1 MPFLS
6 HYEHTID
13 TKGRVSVPATY
24 RDELARANAD
34 RLIIS
39 PVFDSEAPVLWIFPP
54 SVWEQMV
61 QAKMAQASSPFD
73 PKIIEFKRG
82 IIQRSASCNLDGNGR
97 ILIPGEL
104 RALARLERDVVLAGM
119 NDWFEI
125 WNADT
130 YRELNQDGGVDPKL
144 WQSL

>member
-1 MPFLS
+1 MPFLG
-6 HYEHTID
+6 HFEHSID
-13 TKGRVSVPATY
+13 TKGRVSIPAAY
-24 RDELARANAD
+24 RDELARVGGD

-39 PVFDSEAPVLWIFPP
+39 PVPDSENPVLWIFPP
-54 SVWEQMV
+54 HIWERMV
-61 QAKMAQASSPFD
+61 QAKMAEASSPFD

-104 RALARLERDVVLAGM
+104 RSMAQLEREVVLAGM
-119 NDWFEI
+119 DDWFEI
-125 WNADT
+125 WNAET
-130 YRELNQDGGVDPKL
+130 YRQLNDGSVDPKL